1 MSSIDKKPHAVCI
14 PYPAQSH
21 IKGMLKL
28 AKLLHSKGIH
38 ITFVNTEFNH
48 NRFINSGGPNSLTG
62 LPDFKFESIPDGLPP
77 SDVNTNQDHADV
89 CQNIRNTG
97 LAPFLGVLKK
107 LGHDASSNVG
117 PSVTCIVSDTFMTLI
132 TIDAAKQLGIPILL
146 LWTLAACGVLS
157 CYQLHIF
164 KEKGVILPQID
175 ESYLTN
181 GYLDTE
187 IDDIPCM
194 KGVRLRD
201 FIRFPR
207 RLDPNNSFFNF
218 CMESAERATKASVNI
233 VQTFEELEPDLVS
246 YLSSLFYHV
255 YTIGPTQ
262 LLLNQIPQKDRL
274 DFIGYSLL
282 KEEPLCLEWLNSK
295 EPNAVI
301 YVNFGS
307 MVVMPSE
314 KIMEFGWGLANSNQY
329 FLWIIRS
336 DMVEGESAILPPEFL
351 EVTKERGFIASWC
364 PQEQVLN
371 HPSIGGF
378 FTHGGWNSI
387 IESLSAGVPMICF
400 PFFADQLMNCRYMC
414 TEWEVGMEI
423 NSDLN
428 KDEVERLVR
437 ELMEGEKGK
446 KMKNKA
452 LGWKEIAEKATSAG
466 GSSSTNESYLTNG
479 YLDTIVDWIPNA
491 QNIRF
496 KDLPSFVR
504 TTNPEETI
512 FKFTVEATQRST
524 RASANIL
531 HSFEELEKDVV
542 SFLSSI
548 LPQLYTIGP
557 LELLLHQISD
567 QIHVKSN
574 GYSLWK
580 EEPRCIKWLNS
591 KEPNSVIYV
600 NFGSIAVMSPD
611 KMAEFSLGLA
621 NSEQYFLWI
630 IRPDLIE
637 GESGILPSKFL
648 EDWSTMVLHR
658 LSKSK
663 LGGLQ
668 SAE

>member
-1 MSSIDKKPHAVCI
+1 MDSIATKPHAVCI

-48 NRFINSGGPNSLTG
+48 NRFLSSGGPNSLAD

-77 SDVNTNQDHADV
+77 SNANTNQDQSDL
-89 CQNIRNTG
+89 CEILQNTG
-97 LAPFLGVLKK
+97 LAAFLRVLKK

-117 PSVTCIVSDTFMTLI
+117 PPVTCIISDMFMTF
-132 TIDAAKQLGIPILL
+132 TIDAAEQLGIPILL
-146 LWTLAACGVLS
+146 LWTLAACGVMS

-164 KEKGVILPQID
+164 KEKGVILPQKD
-175 ESYLTN
+175 ESFLSN

-207 RLDPNNSFFNF
+207 QMDPNNSMFNF
-218 CMESAERATKASVNI
+218 AMESTKRATKASANI
-233 VQTFEELEPDLVS
+233 IQTFEELEPDLVS
-246 YLSSLFYHV
+246 YLSSLFSQI

-262 LLLNQIPQKDRL
+262 LLLNQLPEKDRL

-295 EPNAVI
+295 EPNSVI

-307 MVVMPSE
+307 IVVMPSE
-314 KIMEFGWGLANSNQY
+314 KIVEFGWGLANSNQY
-329 FLWIIRS
+329 FLWIIRP

-414 TEWEVGMEI
+414 TEWEVGLEI
-423 NSDLN
+423 NSDLK
-428 KDEVERLVR
+428 KDEVEKLVR

-452 LGWKEIAEKATSAG
+452 LGWKEIAEKATSPG
-466 GSSSTNESYLTNG
+466 GSSSTS
-479 YLDTIVDWIPNA
+479 
-491 QNIRF
+491 
-496 KDLPSFVR
+496 
-504 TTNPEETI
+504 
-512 FKFTVEATQRST
+512 
-524 RASANIL
+524 
-531 HSFEELEKDVV
+531 LEN
-542 SFLSSI
+542 L
-548 LPQLYTIGP
+548 
-557 LELLLHQISD
+557 
-567 QIHVKSN
+567 VK
-574 GYSLWK
+574 K
-580 EEPRCIKWLNS
+580 
-591 KEPNSVIYV
+591 
-600 NFGSIAVMSPD
+600 
-611 KMAEFSLGLA
+611 
-621 NSEQYFLWI
+621 YFL
-630 IRPDLIE
+630 
-637 GESGILPSKFL
+637 
-648 EDWSTMVLHR
+648 
-658 LSKSK
+658 
-663 LGGLQ
+663 
-668 SAE
+668 